1 MKDQET
7 GQTKKAVTNQ
17 VINYVLDDVVT
28 APKTGDESNVTLWMI
43 LKLAA
48 VCAAGGLGT

>member
-17 VINYVLDDVVT
+17 VINYVLDDVVKEVFSEKIWL
-28 APKTGDESNVTLWMI
+28 PVRVRPSVSL
-43 LKLAA
+43 
-48 VCAAGGLGT
+48 